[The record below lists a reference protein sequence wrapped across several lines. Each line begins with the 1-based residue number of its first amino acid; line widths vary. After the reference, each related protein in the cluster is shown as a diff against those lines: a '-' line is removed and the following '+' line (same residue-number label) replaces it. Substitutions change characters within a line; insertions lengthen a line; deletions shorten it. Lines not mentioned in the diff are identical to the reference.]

1 MANEDRINMD
11 HDQQIDASLM
21 KLAEQHASCDR
32 RSAEINDERA
42 QIRANA
48 EKLGIPSLAFQHSV
62 AQVKKM
68 SDGERRDYTIGV
80 ARMLR
85 AIGDQ
90 QATLFPEEAER
101 IRKREENAKPKG
113 DEGAPNPDT
122 NPRSNPK
129 AGGAGKAAAAAKSN
143 VVPMGG
149 VKEGDALIR
158 DVAARKKAEAEAAEQ
173 EQGAAV
179 LAAHKPG
186 AAAVPPEPPS
196 EPKSQ
201 SALAAEKLA
210 AAKLY

>member
-11 HDQQIDASLM
+11 HEQQIDSTLV
-21 KLAEQHASCDR
+21 KLAEQYASCDR
-32 RSAEINDERA
+32 RSADINDERK
-42 QIRANA
+42 QVRDNA
-48 EKLGIPSLAFQHSV
+48 EKLGIPSKAFQHAV
-62 AQVKKM
+62 GMVKHM
-68 SDGERRDYTIGV
+68 SEGERRDYTIGMNRV
-80 ARMLR
+80 VR

-90 QATLFPEEAER
+90 QASLFPEAAER

-122 NPRSNPK
+122 NPRSNPR
-129 AGGAGKAAAAAKSN
+129 AGGAGKAAAAPKSN